1 MLLLPAT
8 RPYGERLPQQ
18 DWFGKRAECRP
29 RDRRT
34 GTGVVQAPR
43 KIHFDGED
51 EGSPY
56 VVGNIGGK
64 ETECLLDTGLT

>member
-1 MLLLPAT
+1 MLLLPSA

-29 RDRRT
+29 RDRRAGT
-34 GTGVVQAPR
+34 GGVVQQPR

-51 EGSPY
+51 EGSP

-64 ETECLLDTGLT
+64 ENECLLDKFD